1 MNRNIVIVKADGD
14 FGSFNAAAED
24 EHLIS
29 LGARDAV
36 IAAIGAAFPGIEW
49 SESGAGV
56 AGGITFDVGIDDP
69 VEDVV
74 AILDAAAAL
83 EPLLQFVRANG
94 WHAVESGAGD
104 FIDA

>member
-24 EHLIS
+24 EHLVS
-29 LGARDAV
+29 LGARSEV
-36 IAAIGAAFPGIEW
+36 IAAIETAFPGIQW
-49 SESGAGV
+49 SESGAAS
-56 AGGITFDVGIDDP
+56 AGAITFDVGIDDP

-74 AILDAAAAL
+74 AIVGPDEPI
-83 EPLLQFVRANG
+83 EPLLDFVRANG
-94 WHAVESGAGD
+94 WHAVESGGGD